1 MSLPNFLTVLRIFLV
16 FPIILFIKINPTLS
30 SILFFIAIFTDYLD
44 GEIARRYKKISD
56 LGKFLDP
63 LADKILVSS
72 ILVYFVWLRF
82 FSPWILILI
91 LFREFM
97 VTGLR
102 LGLIQKGIV
111 LPALKSGKIK
121 TFFQDLSILF
131 YFLNLPFREIL
142 LIISLILTLY
152 SGIYYF
158 YKYGKEIF

>member
-1 MSLPNFLTVLRIFLV
+1 MNIPNLLTLLRIFLV
-16 FPIILFIKINPTLS
+16 FPIIFFIEKNSVLSSVLFIL
-30 SILFFIAIFTDYLD
+30 AIFTDYLD
-44 GEIARRYKKISD
+44 GKIARKYNKISD

-102 LGLIQKGIV
+102 LGLIQRGII
-111 LPALKSGKIK
+111 LPALKSGKVK
-121 TFFQDLSILF
+121 TFFQDIAILF
-131 YFLNLPFREIL
+131 YFLNFPLKDFL
-142 LIISLILTLY
+142 LIISLVLTLY
-152 SGIYYF
+152 SGFYYF
-158 YKYGKEIF
+158 WRYGKKVF

>member
-1 MSLPNFLTVLRIFLV
+1 MNIPNLLTLLRIFLV
-16 FPIILFIKINPTLS
+16 FPIIFFIEKNSVLSSVLFIL
-30 SILFFIAIFTDYLD
+30 AIFTDYLD
-44 GEIARRYKKISD
+44 GKIARKYNKISD

-102 LGLIQKGIV
+102 LGLIQRGII
-111 LPALKSGKIK
+111 LPALKSGKVK
-121 TFFQDLSILF
+121 TFFQDIAILF
-131 YFLNLPFREIL
+131 YFLNFPLKDFL
-142 LIISLILTLY
+142 LIVSLVLTLY
-152 SGIYYF
+152 SGFYYF
-158 YKYGKEIF
+158 WRYGKKVF